1 VTGQLRVALV
11 GAGLAAHSHT
21 LDIITDDALELAG
34 IVGMAFPSAAAMAG
48 TFGGVPYRCL
58 DAMLDDRAIDGV
70 IIAVPPRAV
79 FGVLEQVAE
88 TGKPCLVEKPVATA
102 ESGLHLLEQ
111 LVQRKAPVIAP
122 FNRRY
127 APHVRQARAVLA
139 AGEVGDIVGV
149 DAVWRG
155 PYRDRFGTDGGTY
168 RATACAR
175 EGVLL
180 DSGAHALDAI
190 SLLLGGIAG
199 ARVGQAAFRCNT
211 RGAEVEGEVSFI
223 AGPVSVALR
232 LIAVPEAPACGGWR
246 IQVRGTD
253 GGLVLDHQGYTVE
266 DPHGGLRIVVPAVE
280 MSRPVSDLHRLS
292 HGSEALGT
300 GINEV
305 MALSDLMIAIYGAAS
320 AGLAPWRRPRGKALG
335 RLNGAC

>member
-1 VTGQLRVALV
+1 MTDRLRVALV
-11 GAGLAAHSHT
+11 GAGLAAHSHA
-21 LDIITDDALELAG
+21 LDIVTSDTLELAG
-34 IVGMAFPSAAAMAG
+34 IVGTSSPSAAAMAG

-58 DAMLDDRAIDGV
+58 DAMLDDGAVDGV

-79 FGVLEQVAE
+79 FGVLERVTEA
-88 TGKPCLVEKPVATA
+88 GKPCLVEKPVATA
-102 ESGLHLLEQ
+102 ESGLDLLEK
-111 LVQRKAPVIAP
+111 LVRREAPVIAP

-155 PYRDRFGTDGGTY
+155 PYRDRFGADGGTY
-168 RATACAR
+168 RASACTR

-199 ARVGQAAFRCNT
+199 ARVGWAALRCNP

-253 GGLVLDHQGYTVE
+253 GGLVLDHHGYTLE
-266 DPHGGLRIVVPAVE
+266 NPHGVLRIVVAAAE

-292 HGSEALGT
+292 HGREVLGT

-305 MALSDLMIAIYGAAS
+305 TVLSDLTIAIYGAAS

>member
-1 VTGQLRVALV
+1 VTDQLRVALV
-11 GAGLAAHSHT
+11 GAGLAAHSHA
-21 LDIITDDALELAG
+21 LDIITDNTLELAG
-34 IVGMAFPSAAAMAG
+34 IVGTTSPSAAAMAG
-48 TFGGVPYRCL
+48 TFGGVAYRCL
-58 DAMLDDRAIDGV
+58 NAMLDDGDVDGV
-70 IIAVPPRAV
+70 IIAVPPSAV
-79 FGVLEQVAE
+79 FGVLEQVTE

-102 ESGLHLLEQ
+102 ASCLDLLEK
-111 LVQRKAPVIAP
+111 LVRRKDPVIAP

-127 APHVRQARAVLA
+127 QPHVRQARAVLA
-139 AGEVGDIVGV
+139 AGQVGEIVGV
-149 DAVWRG
+149 DAVWCG

-168 RATACAR
+168 RATACTR

-199 ARVGQAAFRCNT
+199 ARVGQAALRCNP
-211 RGAEVEGEVSFI
+211 RGAEVEGEVSFT

-246 IQVRGTD
+246 IHVRGTD
-253 GGLVLDHQGYTVE
+253 GGLVLDHQGYTLE
-266 DPHGGLRIVVPAVE
+266 NPHGGLRIVVPAAE

-292 HGSEALGT
+292 HASEALGT
-300 GINEV
+300 SINEV
-305 MALSDLMIAIYGAAS
+305 MALSELMMAIYGAAS
-320 AGLAPWRRPRGKALG
+320 AGLDPWRRPRGKALG

>member
-1 VTGQLRVALV
+1 MTGQLRVALV
-11 GAGLAAHSHT
+11 GAGLAAHSPA
-21 LDIITDDALELAG
+21 LAILTDDTLELAG
-34 IVGMAFPSAAAMAG
+34 IVGTASQSAAVMAR
-48 TFGGVPYRCL
+48 TFGGVAYQCL
-58 DAMLDDRAIDGV
+58 DAMLSDSTVDGV
-70 IIAVPPRAV
+70 VIAVPPRAG
-79 FGVLEQVAE
+79 FGVLERVTE

-102 ESGLHLLEQ
+102 ESGLHLLEK
-111 LVQRKAPVIAP
+111 LVRRKAPVLAP

-139 AGEVGDIVGV
+139 AGEVGDIVSV

-168 RATACAR
+168 RASACTR

-190 SLLLGGIAG
+190 SLLLGGVAG
-199 ARVGQAAFRCNT
+199 ARLGQAALRCNS

-223 AGPVSVALR
+223 MGPVSVALR

-246 IQVRGTD
+246 IHVRGTD

-266 DPHGGLRIVVPAVE
+266 DLHGGLRIVVPAIE

>member
-1 VTGQLRVALV
+1 MTGQLRVALV
-11 GAGLAAHSHT
+11 GAGLAAQSHA
-21 LDIITDDALELAG
+21 LDIVTDDTLELAG
-34 IVGMAFPSAAAMAG
+34 IVGTASPSAAALAG
-48 TFGGVPYRCL
+48 TFGGVAYRCL
-58 DAMLDDRAIDGV
+58 DAMLDDGAVDGV

-79 FGVLEQVAE
+79 FGVLERVTE
-88 TGKPCLVEKPVATA
+88 TGKPCLVEKAVATA
-102 ESGLHLLEQ
+102 ESGLDLLEK
-111 LVQRKAPVIAP
+111 LVRRKAPVIAP

-127 APHVRQARAVLA
+127 APHARQARAVLA

-168 RATACAR
+168 RATACTR

-199 ARVGQAAFRCNT
+199 ARVGQAALRCNP
-211 RGAEVEGEVSFI
+211 RGAEIEGEVSFV

-232 LIAVPEAPACGGWR
+232 LIAVPEAHACGGWR
-246 IQVRGTD
+246 IHVRGTD

-266 DPHGGLRIVVPAVE
+266 DPHGGLRIMVPAAE

-292 HGSEALGT
+292 HRSGALGT
-300 GINEV
+300 GIDEV
-305 MALSDLMIAIYGAAS
+305 LTLSDLMIAIYSAAS
-320 AGLAPWRRPRGKALG
+320 AGLVPWRRPRGKALG